1 MLLGEF
7 MDASTQNQA
16 FFLTEIGEL
25 VTMFIPGQQGP
36 ILPSQIDQVQI
47 LQDAYL
53 EIADGHIVGWGPMAE
68 YTPSPDRPAISVQGR
83 TVLPGLVD
91 PHTHLV
97 FAGTREHELVQRIR
111 TARNQ
116 PKDQRMAG
124 GINFTVSKTREASFE
139 DLQQA
144 ALGRLALML
153 AHGTTT
159 AEAKSGYGL
168 NLEHELRLLEVVAS
182 LSLQPIE
189 LVSTFLGAHAV
200 PAGQTQADYVEAVL
214 AMIPVVAERKLAEF
228 CDVFCE
234 QGFFTPEETRRILST
249 ARDHGLK
256 LKLHADELAASG
268 GSILAGEMGAI
279 SADHLQF
286 APPEGLQKMK
296 AAGTIPVLLPGTA
309 FYLGLPYADTA
320 AMRDLDMP
328 MALSTDLN
336 PGGCYCESQL
346 FMCVLACTQMG
357 MLPLEALVGV
367 TVNAAWA
374 IDRGQRA
381 GVIAPGRQAD
391 LVVLDCP
398 NHMGVPYHFG
408 VNLVQS
414 VYKRGKKVVG

>member
-1 MLLGEF
+1 
-7 MDASTQNQA
+7 MDASTQNGA
-16 FFLTEIGEL
+16 FFLSDIAEL
-25 VTMFIPGQQGP
+25 VTMFIPGQSGP
-36 ILPSQIDQVQI
+36 ILPSQMGQVQI
-47 LQDAYL
+47 LQTAYL
-53 EIADGHIVGWGPMAE
+53 EIAAGQIVGMGPMAE
-68 YTPSPDRPAISVQGR
+68 LKNTQNLPTVSVQGR

-124 GINFTVSKTREASFE
+124 GINFTVSKTREASFA

-144 ALGRLALML
+144 ALGRLARML

-168 NLEHELRLLEVVAS
+168 NLDHELRLLEVVAS
-182 LSLQPIE
+182 LGGQPIE

-200 PAGQTQADYVEAVL
+200 PAGHSQADYVEEVL
-214 AMIPVVAERKLAEF
+214 AMIPIVAERKLAEF

-234 QGFFTPEETRRILST
+234 QGFFTPEETRRILLK
-249 ARDHGLK
+249 AREHGLK

-268 GSILAGEMGAI
+268 GSILAGELAAV

-309 FYLGLPYADTA
+309 FYLGLPYADTV
-320 AMRDLDMP
+320 AMRELDLP
-328 MALSTDLN
+328 LAISTDLN

-357 MLPLEALVGV
+357 MLPIEALVGV

-374 IDRGQRA
+374 IDRGQSA

-391 LVVLDCP
+391 LVVLDTP

-408 VNLVQS
+408 VNLVHS
-414 VYKRGKKVVG
+414 VYKRGKKVWEPKI